1 MADENEAQ
9 TAALA
14 HVSNHCPGLG
24 RDARA
29 LAAVAEGFMVGARW
43 AQEQQKASK
52 RQAEPSPASSP
63 EGRAFANW
71 LRTSP
76 AAPSCTINGHDACWA
91 DAIRWERER
100 NKGLARRLLDSTDPA
115 LRAAA
120 AVGLFGRRGVD
131 VLGALA
137 AAGWPKDL

>member
-14 HVSNHCPGLG
+14 HVASHCERLG

-29 LAAVAEGFMVGARW
+29 LAAVACGFRAGAAW
-43 AQEQQKASK
+43 AQEQRKDAK
-52 RQAEPSPASSP
+52 RPAEPSPASSP
-63 EGRAFANW
+63 EARAFANW
-71 LRTSP
+71 LRTSA

-100 NKGLARRLLDSTDPA
+100 WQAALKDELARVSDVSFPARPLVEHFLEEVRKRLGIP
-115 LRAAA
+115 
-120 AVGLFGRRGVD
+120 
-131 VLGALA
+131 
-137 AAGWPKDL
+137 